1 MGYSLK
7 TRECVSPKEGVVSA
21 AERGHLE
28 CNFFGPIILRC
39 AEYHIQC
46 DFSRTSRLP
55 TRDDSPEGRAASLNA
70 ALVNFHLIEGFL
82 VDEV

>member
-1 MGYSLK
+1 MGYSLE
-7 TRECVSPKEGVVSA
+7 TRECVSPQEGVVSA

-28 CNFFGPIILRC
+28 YDFFGPKILWR

-46 DFSRTSRLP
+46 DFSCTSCLP
-55 TRDDSPEGRAASLNA
+55 TRDDSPEGRAASLNV
-70 ALVNFHLIEGFL
+70 ALVNFHLVEDLI

>member
-1 MGYSLK
+1 MRPAL
-7 TRECVSPKEGVVSA
+7 RGVVSA
-21 AERGHLE
+21 AKQGYLE
-28 CNFFGPIILRC
+28 CDFFRRIILRS

-55 TRDDSPEGRAASLNA
+55 TRDDSPEGRAALLNA
-70 ALVNFHLIEGFL
+70 ALVNFHLVEGFL